1 MQLPNI
7 RIKKILYATDLSEN
21 AVHAFAYAVSLAG
34 MYHAGI
40 TTLHVLTEFSGEEF
54 ITNMI
59 NTDTL
64 QEIKDRHYA
73 EARTQLIG
81 KKRDKIAVKEI
92 LEAFYEQAMA
102 GDEIPGA
109 VAVADDVLI
118 KSGAPAEVIVQ
129 TAEEMHCD
137 LIVMGTRGQG
147 IIADFL
153 IGSTAKW
160 VLRHSPIPVLI
171 VRLPETG

>member
-1 MQLPNI
+1 MELPNI
-7 RIKKILYATDLSEN
+7 QIKKILYATDLSEN
-21 AVHAFAYAVSLAG
+21 SVYALAYAASLANTYG
-34 MYHAGI
+34 ASMA
-40 TTLHVLTEFSGEEF
+40 TLHVLTEFSGEEF
-54 ITNMI
+54 VANMI

-64 QEIKDRHYA
+64 QEIRDRHYA

-92 LEAFYEQAMA
+92 IEAFYEEAMA
-102 GDEIPGA
+102 GDEIPDA
-109 VAVADDVLI
+109 VTDEVMI

-129 TAEEMHCD
+129 TAEEIHCD
-137 LIVMGTRGQG
+137 LIVLGTRGQG
-147 IIADFL
+147 IIADLL

-171 VRLPETG
+171 VRLPKPA